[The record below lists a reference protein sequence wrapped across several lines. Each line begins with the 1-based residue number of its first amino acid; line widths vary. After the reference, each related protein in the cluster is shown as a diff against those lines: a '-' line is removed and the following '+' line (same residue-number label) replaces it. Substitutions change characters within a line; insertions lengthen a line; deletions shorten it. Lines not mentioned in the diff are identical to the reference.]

1 MRINNNISGRGGMHT
16 IILMWLASAMVV
28 GDGNGCGGV

>member
-1 MRINNNISGRGGMHT
+1 MRNNNNSPGRGGVDT
-16 IILMWLASAMVV
+16 IIFMWLPSAMVV